1 MRLPSSKCSDAL
13 IDCSILAYAT
23 PNPSELVVILRLRG
37 CLLIQSIGFFK
48 LIPMHLL
55 PCLIASVNA
64 MEEALKV

>member
-1 MRLPSSKCSDAL
+1 LD
-13 IDCSILAYAT
+13 ILGVSGDDLGTWCWSFLSQPY
-23 PNPSELVVILRLRG
+23 ELVVILRLRG

-64 MEEALKV
+64 MEEAMKV